1 MQTEQDVWVRELKRK
16 CVWCHDT
23 QQNGNQRNDKVQLG
37 VSMKAIIL
45 SVTNA
50 DSRNVGCHFSQYC
63 VAECPNAG
71 FQPSCRALHYEVSF
85 LLHFNSVLLYPAAF
99 YSVLL
104 C

>member
-37 VSMKAIIL
+37 VSMKAM

-50 DSRNVGCHFSQYC
+50 DGRNVG
-63 VAECPNAG
+63 
-71 FQPSCRALHYEVSF
+71 LSF
-85 LLHFNSVLLYPAAF
+85 
-99 YSVLL
+99 
-104 C
+104 